1 MYEIGINLPSRHVQ
15 CWTIVIFAILV
26 VGERVDLEFESFN
39 TVALAS
45 TSAGEVTAAVVA
57 SV

>member
-26 VGERVDLEFESFN
+26 VGERVDLEFN
-39 TVALAS
+39 AVALAS
-45 TSAGEVTAAVVA
+45 TSASEVTAAVVV
-57 SV
+57 S